1 LLKFAISGVLLG
13 GALWLTEKFAAAHLS
28 LAAFRDEAALVLL
41 IVVGGAV
48 YVGAILALFGLK
60 WLRSL
65 VRS

>member
-1 LLKFAISGVLLG
+1 
-13 GALWLTEKFAAAHLS
+13 
-28 LAAFRDEAALVLL
+28 VLL

-60 WLRSL
+60 WLCSL